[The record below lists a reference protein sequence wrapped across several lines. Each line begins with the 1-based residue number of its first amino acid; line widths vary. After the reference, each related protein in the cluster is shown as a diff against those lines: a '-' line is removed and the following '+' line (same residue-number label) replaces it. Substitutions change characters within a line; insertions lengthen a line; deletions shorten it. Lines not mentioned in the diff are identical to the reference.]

1 MNSRRAFLPVLA
13 LAWAIA
19 APAWASTSGGVGP
32 TDATATPGQA
42 STQTQGTSGGSGGGA
57 EATTVRP
64 GAGGG
69 GAAPAGTGEQPPVAD
84 PAGAVAAQDPTPT
97 TPEGEPQEPEP
108 NLPDDGDT
116 PAEDDEPADDG
127 ADQDD
132 EAGAVLPNDGDGTST
147 LGFLPSTGLEV
158 AALAVIGLGLMLAG
172 FALLRPTARPRR
184 PRTLR

>member
-13 LAWAIA
+13 LVWAVS

-32 TDATATPGQA
+32 TDAPATPVQAPAAGQ
-42 STQTQGTSGGSGGGA
+42 TTGSGGGA

-97 TPEGEPQEPEP
+97 TPEGQPQDPEP
-108 NLPDDGDT
+108 NLPDDEDT
-116 PAEDDEPADDG
+116 PADEDQPADDG

-132 EAGAVLPNDGDGTST
+132 EAGATLPNDGDGTST
-147 LGFLPSTGLEV
+147 LGFLPTTGLEV
-158 AALAVIGLGLMLAG
+158 AALAVIGLGLMIAG
-172 FALLRPTARPRR
+172 FALLRPTTRPRR